1 VSELRSA
8 LVVVV
13 PEVAPAVEP
22 WLERTAVAKP
32 SRGIPAHVT
41 ILFPFVPARE
51 IDDTLLEDL
60 AAILARFPAFEF
72 ELSRLERFPN
82 VLYLA
87 PEPADP
93 FSTLTEAVV
102 ASYPAYPPYGGI
114 FDTVVPHL
122 TAAEGET
129 EILDSAEADIGH
141 ALPTTAEA
149 REVVL
154 LEEIEPDMLRWQIRT
169 VFALAE
175 PWGVGVT
182 ERLRPLWDF
191 ADLDASEQRF
201 RAQLSRETTDE
212 GRAEVL
218 TQLARIEGL
227 RGEFDQGEALIEE
240 AEALAGDDLVAR
252 TSIDLERGRLRR
264 SSGDVEAALA
274 YFESAYATALEARG
288 YFIAADA
295 AHMAALAT
303 SGHDGFVTW
312 TRRGIE
318 LAEEHESAG
327 YWLGPL
333 LNNLGW
339 ECYEAG
345 ELEPALDAFERA
357 LHAREQDPSKPEP
370 IALARYAAGK
380 ALRGLGRSDEA
391 IPLLEQAVAWAEG
404 EGVPDG
410 WYHEELAE
418 EYAAVGRE
426 DDAREQARLAIPLLL
441 EADPGFEADK
451 DRAGRLRALA
461 SST

>member
-1 VSELRSA
+1 MSELRSA

-141 ALPTTAEA
+141 ALPTTAES

-154 LEEIEPDMLRWQIRT
+154 LKEIEPDMLRWQIRT

-175 PWGVGVT
+175 P
-182 ERLRPLWDF
+182 
-191 ADLDASEQRF
+191 
-201 RAQLSRETTDE
+201 
-212 GRAEVL
+212 
-218 TQLARIEGL
+218 
-227 RGEFDQGEALIEE
+227 
-240 AEALAGDDLVAR
+240 
-252 TSIDLERGRLRR
+252 
-264 SSGDVEAALA
+264 
-274 YFESAYATALEARG
+274 
-288 YFIAADA
+288 
-295 AHMAALAT
+295 
-303 SGHDGFVTW
+303 
-312 TRRGIE
+312 
-318 LAEEHESAG
+318 
-327 YWLGPL
+327 
-333 LNNLGW
+333 
-339 ECYEAG
+339 
-345 ELEPALDAFERA
+345 
-357 LHAREQDPSKPEP
+357 
-370 IALARYAAGK
+370 
-380 ALRGLGRSDEA
+380 
-391 IPLLEQAVAWAEG
+391 
-404 EGVPDG
+404 
-410 WYHEELAE
+410 
-418 EYAAVGRE
+418 
-426 DDAREQARLAIPLLL
+426 
-441 EADPGFEADK
+441 
-451 DRAGRLRALA
+451 
-461 SST
+461 